1 MLFYD
6 DKAVLV
12 VDEKDLAQKAY
23 RAIREMLFNNEIIPG
38 QKIAYRD
45 LSERLGIGVTP
56 ITTAL
61 RWLEFQTF
69 VQRKP
74 NRGYYAETI
83 NIKEIEEIYD
93 LRNVIE
99 NSLLPATLTQLD
111 EEGIERLNNA
121 LETQE
126 KAEKEKSDISKL
138 MILDRDF
145 HLTLASLS
153 KCRTQQR
160 MLGFLLDLILLKYR
174 SNVLFQVYMQN
185 WSSDHRI
192 VCEHVFA
199 LDLTEAQSALSHH
212 LLRAKQ
218 FFLQHMNKQIAEG
231 RIHVS

>member
-6 DKAVLV
+6 EKAVLE
-12 VDEKDLAQKAY
+12 VDEKDLAQKAHW
-23 RAIREMLFNNEIIPG
+23 AIREMLFNNEIVPG

-61 RWLEFQTF
+61 RWLEFQTL
-69 VQRKP
+69 VHRKP

-99 NSLLPATLTQLD
+99 NSLLPTTLTLLD
-111 EEGIERLNNA
+111 EEGIERLNIA

-126 KAEKEKSDISKL
+126 KAEKERSDISKL
-138 MILDRDF
+138 MILDRAF
-145 HLTLASLS
+145 HMTLASLS

-160 MLGFLLDLILLKYR
+160 MLGFLFDLLLLKYG
-174 SNVLFQVYMQN
+174 STVLFQVYIQN
-185 WSSDHRI
+185 WSSEHRI
-192 VCEHVFA
+192 VCERVFT
-199 LDLTEAQSALSHH
+199 LDLTGAQSALSHH
-212 LLRAKQ
+212 LLRVKQ